1 MSEVVKWTP
10 DEVLRASGETAPFRY
25 QPSFPA
31 RFLVENG
38 LIEGRVFD
46 WGCGHGYDVEY
57 FIKNGIEAVGWDPV
71 HCPENPPEIY
81 PQGFLNWIHCAF
93 VLNTLPEAKQRIKIL
108 AQIHEMLPENGHV
121 VLTLRSRQELKR
133 EIKQTWS
140 IVNDGY
146 VTSKGTFQKGFS
158 SSEAVELLEPLFAE
172 ITVIKA
178 NPVMVIARK

>member
-1 MSEVVKWTP
+1 
-10 DEVLRASGETAPFRY
+10 
-25 QPSFPA
+25 
-31 RFLVENG
+31 
-38 LIEGRVFD
+38 
-46 WGCGHGYDVEY
+46 
-57 FIKNGIEAVGWDPV
+57 
-71 HCPENPPEIY
+71 
-81 PQGFLNWIHCAF
+81 
-93 VLNTLPEAKQRIKIL
+93 
-108 AQIHEMLPENGHV
+108 V